1 MEYSNDELILKV
13 NNKAGN
19 DYESKQKQREIVKM
33 KMRDRVKCFDQ
44 ERDFANVFA
53 EAIDTDVP
61 VF

>member
-1 MEYSNDELILKV
+1 
-13 NNKAGN
+13 
-19 DYESKQKQREIVKM
+19 
-33 KMRDRVKCFDQ
+33 MRDRVKCFDQ